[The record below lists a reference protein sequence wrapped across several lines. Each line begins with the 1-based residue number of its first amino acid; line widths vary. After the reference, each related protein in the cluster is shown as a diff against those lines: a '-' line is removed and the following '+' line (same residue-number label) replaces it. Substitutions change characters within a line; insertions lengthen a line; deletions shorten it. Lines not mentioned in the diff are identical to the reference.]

1 MSTVT
6 NGMVNWKI
14 NGIPVNTSIKC
25 STANYNNHSSRNIS
39 YIVMHYTGNK
49 KDTAKSNAAYFKNG
63 ARSASAHFF
72 VDDSEIYQSVELRD
86 IAWHCGAKTYK
97 HTSCRNAN
105 SIGIEM
111 CCTSGN
117 YKIGEKTM
125 KNSAFLCARICQL
138 IGITASQVDKYVLRH
153 YDITGK
159 TCPAQFVNNSSEW
172 TTFKTWVK
180 NILNYGDI
188 KNSSAIATKSSTPS
202 TKTPTVA
209 KPTIK
214 MGSKGT
220 QVNYLQK
227 DLNYLSI
234 KGADNKKLTVD
245 GSAGANTIHA
255 VKQFQKK
262 YKLTVDGI
270 YGNNSYSKMNALLK

>member
-1 MSTVT
+1 MPTVK
-6 NGMVNWKI
+6 NGLVSWSI

-25 STANYNNHSSRNIS
+25 SKANYNNNSSRTVS

-49 KDTAKSNAAYFKNG
+49 KDTAKANAAYFKNG

-72 VDDSEIYQSVELRD
+72 VDNTAIYQSVELRD
-86 IAWHCGAKTYK
+86 TAWHCGAKTYK
-97 HTSCRNAN
+97 HAFCRNAN

-111 CCTSGN
+111 CCTAGN
-117 YKIGEKTM
+117 YKIGEKTL
-125 KNSAFLCARICQL
+125 KNSAFLCAGICKL

-159 TCPAQFVNNSSEW
+159 KCPAQFVDNPGEW

-188 KNSSAIATKSSTPS
+188 KKSSTTVT
-202 TKTPTVA
+202 TKKTSSKNIPTVA

-214 MGSKGT
+214 NKSNGT
-220 QVNYLQK
+220 QVTYLQK
-227 DLNYLSI
+227 DLNYLGF
-234 KGADNKKLTVD
+234 KGADGNNLTVD
-245 GSAGANTIHA
+245 GSAGANTIFA
-255 VKQFQKK
+255 IKQYQKK

-270 YGNNSYSKMNALLK
+270 YGTNSYSKMKSLLK